1 MLSSFHRFRVFM
13 WTGENDSNT
22 IHVDAYFFFWKSRKK
37 IPIFENIRIRV
48 DRVSGSKSVVSPQLM
63 VLNSGSRYMISR
75 YSVEEHKDSCCV
87 KFLNPTIIAER
98 LLRQPCLEALGFWQW
113 SPSVQWSINTVHWY
127 SDLIISRHLWRDLVY
142 GEMEQHLNRLIL
154 F

>member
-1 MLSSFHRFRVFM
+1 M
-13 WTGENDSNT
+13 WTGENDSNKS
-22 IHVDAYFFFWKSRKK
+22 HVDAYFFFLNREK

-48 DRVSGSKSVVSPQLM
+48 DRVSGSKSVVAPQLM

-98 LLRQPCLEALGFWQW
+98 LLRQPCLEALGF
-113 SPSVQWSINTVHWY
+113 
-127 SDLIISRHLWRDLVY
+127 
-142 GEMEQHLNRLIL
+142 
-154 F
+154 

>member
-1 MLSSFHRFRVFM
+1 MDRLKRFKYESCRRL
-13 WTGENDSNT
+13 
-22 IHVDAYFFFWKSRKK
+22 FFWKIEKK

-75 YSVEEHKDSCCV
+75 YSVEEHKDSCCM

-98 LLRQPCLEALGFWQW
+98 LLPTATMSRSLRFLTMFPF
-113 SPSVQWSINTVHWY
+113 SPMVNQY
-127 SDLIISRHLWRDLVY
+127 STLI
-142 GEMEQHLNRLIL
+142 Q
-154 F
+154 

>member
-1 MLSSFHRFRVFM
+1 M

-22 IHVDAYFFFWKSRKK
+22 IHEDANFFFLKIVEK

-75 YSVEEHKDSCCV
+75 YSVEEHKDSS
-87 KFLNPTIIAER
+87 L
-98 LLRQPCLEALGFWQW
+98 
-113 SPSVQWSINTVHWY
+113 SVA
-127 SDLIISRHLWRDLVY
+127 
-142 GEMEQHLNRLIL
+142 
-154 F
+154 

>member
-1 MLSSFHRFRVFM
+1 MS
-13 WTGENDSNT
+13 TGENDSNT
-22 IHVDAYFFFWKSRKK
+22 IHEDANFFFLKIVEK

-75 YSVEEHKDSCCV
+75 YSVEEHKDSCCM

-98 LLRQPCLEALGFWQW
+98 LLPTATMSRSLRFLTMFPF
-113 SPSVQWSINTVHWY
+113 SPMVNQY
-127 SDLIISRHLWRDLVY
+127 STLI
-142 GEMEQHLNRLIL
+142 Q
-154 F
+154 